1 LGPALDGAQAP
12 SVRNP
17 VMRVRRLAVARMTV
31 RKPGYLGRFTA
42 GFKFASPAAAQRT
55 TDIASTFLAG
65 YNILAEGGTWQQVRS
80 QAGSV
85 PRYFRPFFYEGA
97 AMGFGPFSW
106 HTGCGIGAFESFA
119 NGLSPGTVYQN
130 YVGFGWWLGTIYH
143 RRPRRIARIV
153 SGLDF
158 RYRLLCYEGIGFRAG
173 FLSAG
178 RQAVATCVQDGDTPA
193 VHVWYQGY
201 GRSLWFV
208 YMGDIAAAVRAA
220 TTVRSPYARD
230 CISGLGVGVAYSYL
244 DRIADLEQI
253 CREIPAGL
261 LADFEQGLSFG
272 WEARQLADS
281 DLFGQHTAVLAPELR
296 ADVEQRVADVHRV
309 RDALLSAGDETDF
322 YIRWRRDLVELRRAA
337 VPLFPSRPAQSA
349 R

>member
-1 LGPALDGAQAP
+1 
-12 SVRNP
+12 
-17 VMRVRRLAVARMTV
+17 MTV

-42 GFKFASPAAAQRT
+42 DFKFASPAAAQRT

-65 YNILAEGGTWQQVRS
+65 YNILAEGGTRHQVRA
-80 QAGSV
+80 QADNVS
-85 PRYFRPFFYEGA
+85 RYFRPFFYEGA

-106 HTGCGIGAFESFA
+106 HTGCGTGAFESFA

-130 YVGFGWWLGTIYH
+130 YVGFGWWLGTIY
-143 RRPRRIARIV
+143 RRLPRRIARIV

-158 RYRLLCYEGIGFRAG
+158 RYRLLCYEGIGFKAG

-178 RQAVATCVQDGDTPA
+178 RQAVPTCVQDGDIPA
-193 VHVWYQGY
+193 AHVWYQGY

-220 TTVRSPYARD
+220 IKVRPPYAGD

-253 CREIPAGL
+253 CREIPVGL
-261 LADFEQGLSFG
+261 LAEFEQGLAFG

-281 DLFGQHTAVLAPELR
+281 DLFGQHAAVLAPELR
-296 ADVEQRVADVHRV
+296 ADVELCVADVHRV
-309 RDALLSAGDETDF
+309 RDALLSEGDKTDF
-322 YIRWRRDLVELRRAA
+322 YRRWRRDMVELRRSAR
-337 VPLFPSRPAQSA
+337 PLFPPTPAKPARAMYLDLRPSPAAEAVRSQE
-349 R
+349 